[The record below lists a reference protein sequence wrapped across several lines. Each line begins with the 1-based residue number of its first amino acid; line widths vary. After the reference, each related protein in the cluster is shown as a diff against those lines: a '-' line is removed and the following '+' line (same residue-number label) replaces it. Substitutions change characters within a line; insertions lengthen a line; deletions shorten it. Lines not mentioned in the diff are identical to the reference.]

1 MLTRIRKAEETLIDC
16 FSIRVIG
23 YFSRE
28 IVQNLLEKLWLKNRW
43 TGRFYFAIQPKGIAT
58 FVVAMTKFKEKD
70 DLDKASFVKELKSLL
85 PVAKRRGDKRVT
97 VTVV

>member
-1 MLTRIRKAEETLIDC
+1 
-16 FSIRVIG
+16 
-23 YFSRE
+23 
-28 IVQNLLEKLWLKNRW
+28 
-43 TGRFYFAIQPKGIAT
+43 
-58 FVVAMTKFKEKD
+58 MTKFKEKD